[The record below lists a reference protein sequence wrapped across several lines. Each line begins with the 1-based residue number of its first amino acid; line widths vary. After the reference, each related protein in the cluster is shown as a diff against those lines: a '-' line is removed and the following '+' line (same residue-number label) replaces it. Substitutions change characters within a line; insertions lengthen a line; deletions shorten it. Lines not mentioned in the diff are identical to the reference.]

1 MGGLPCCRHTEQK
14 DYILKEEYKSILDEK
29 IAVFEEE
36 NSGLKL
42 LDIDMFLEYITNIS
56 EDTIDHTNF
65 SLFVSQKII
74 ENPLFSKEFMG
85 EENFQKVQKVKDFM
99 DILFNRLIRCYFKYR
114 SLRKYQ
120 EIEFALDKIF
130 LFVIGLLFFKAS
142 YKKKIELVFN
152 IFSQNGVLVKND
164 SRLRDFIYLLFAI
177 NSIVYFKSLNEFYEK
192 ENKPFGDEFKES
204 INYSEEK
211 IMERTDLFME
221 EFFEANEKLNFI
233 EYEMKFHQED
243 SNGLWILYGPGVRS
257 NLEKVASKSA

>member
-1 MGGLPCCRHTEQK
+1 MGGLPCCRHTEQR

-130 LFVIGLLFFKAS
+130 LFDNVGKLCEVGKNPPS
-142 YKKKIELVFN
+142 KHKHTRWMCNNNNKN
-152 IFSQNGVLVKND
+152 I
-164 SRLRDFIYLLFAI
+164 
-177 NSIVYFKSLNEFYEK
+177 SI
-192 ENKPFGDEFKES
+192 
-204 INYSEEK
+204 
-211 IMERTDLFME
+211 
-221 EFFEANEKLNFI
+221 
-233 EYEMKFHQED
+233 
-243 SNGLWILYGPGVRS
+243 
-257 NLEKVASKSA
+257 